1 MSVFSNL
8 NILVAVTGG
17 IAAYK
22 ACDVIRQ
29 CQKLGAH
36 RVKALLSPSA
46 AKFVTPL
53 TFESLTREAVMI
65 DPFENDAHGTPTH
78 IAAAQQFDVMVIV
91 PATANTLAKLAG
103 GLADNILTTTALT
116 FTHKPVVVA
125 PAANTRMWQNPATQ
139 RNIALLEAYG
149 NYTIVPPDTGDLA
162 CGESGEGK
170 LAPLD
175 TLLLYIQQAT
185 HPYAG
190 LLKGQRIVIS
200 AGGTQQPLDPVRY
213 LGNHSSGKMGVAL
226 ADECFAMGADVVLVH
241 AQPGSLQR
249 PYPIHHTPTVQ
260 AMADAVSQA
269 FATATGLIMAAA
281 VSDYAPDQVAG
292 HKLKKSGN
300 QALTLT
306 LTPTI
311 DILKTMSATKTA
323 DQWTVGF
330 AAETNDLAQNAQT
343 KLVAKGCDMLVV
355 NDVSRSDIGMG
366 SDHNEVTLYLPNH
379 EAILVPKTSKSLI
392 ARQLLLRL
400 AQHVLS
406 KPLVTTP

>member
-1 MSVFSNL
+1 MKGDD
-8 NILVAVTGG
+8 A
-17 IAAYK
+17 
-22 ACDVIRQ
+22 
-29 CQKLGAH
+29 
-36 RVKALLSPSA
+36 RV
-46 AKFVTPL
+46 
-53 TFESLTREAVMI
+53 
-65 DPFENDAHGTPTH
+65 
-78 IAAAQQFDVMVIV
+78 
-91 PATANTLAKLAG
+91 
-103 GLADNILTTTALT
+103 
-116 FTHKPVVVA
+116 
-125 PAANTRMWQNPATQ
+125 
-139 RNIALLEAYG
+139 
-149 NYTIVPPDTGDLA
+149 
-162 CGESGEGK
+162 
-170 LAPLD
+170 
-175 TLLLYIQQAT
+175 
-185 HPYAG
+185 
-190 LLKGQRIVIS
+190 
-200 AGGTQQPLDPVRY
+200 
-213 LGNHSSGKMGVAL
+213 VAL
-226 ADECFAMGADVVLVH
+226 AQSAIGGVTGAWPRACALEKSVY
-241 AQPGSLQR
+241 SS
-249 PYPIHHTPTVQ
+249 IHKKNF
-260 AMADAVSQA
+260 SQA

-406 KPLVTTP
+406 KPLVATP